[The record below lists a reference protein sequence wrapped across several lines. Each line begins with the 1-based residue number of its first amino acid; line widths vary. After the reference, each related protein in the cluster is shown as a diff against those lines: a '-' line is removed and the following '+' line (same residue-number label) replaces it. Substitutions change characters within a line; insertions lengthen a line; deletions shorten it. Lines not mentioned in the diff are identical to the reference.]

1 MKKLNKIKID
11 VTSEEGITKLL
22 SLVNEDMILLREGL
36 ASLCNQINKIR
47 AFDKILMRVMDKAG
61 IIDESDLKNLSNDL
75 YKKQAGQLIQKYKSL
90 RKNMNELNN
99 AFDVMNEHHPEDFT
113 EEDFDEDGNPV
124 HEAQDTKTNR
134 RETMMDTLMANWEWI
149 LLAFYTL
156 EKIVKLS
163 PSKKDDI
170 IFDSVIKPI
179 WDKLPFGK

>member
-1 MKKLNKIKID
+1 MKKLDKIKID
-11 VTSEEGITKLL
+11 LKDPDGLTKLL
-22 SLVNEDMILLREGL
+22 SLVNEDMIVLREGL

-113 EEDFDEDGNPV
+113 EEDYDEDGVPV
-124 HEAQDTKTNR
+124 AEA
-134 RETMMDTLMANWEWI
+134 
-149 LLAFYTL
+149 
-156 EKIVKLS
+156 
-163 PSKKDDI
+163 
-170 IFDSVIKPI
+170 
-179 WDKLPFGK
+179 

>member
-36 ASLCNQINKIR
+36 ASLCNQINRIR

-124 HEAQDTKTNR
+124 HEA
-134 RETMMDTLMANWEWI
+134 
-149 LLAFYTL
+149 
-156 EKIVKLS
+156 
-163 PSKKDDI
+163 
-170 IFDSVIKPI
+170 
-179 WDKLPFGK
+179 

>member
-1 MKKLNKIKID
+1 MKPKMNKIKID
-11 VTSEEGITKLL
+11 LSSEDGVTKLL
-22 SLVNEDMILLREGL
+22 KLVNEDMILLREGL

-124 HEAQDTKTNR
+124 HEA
-134 RETMMDTLMANWEWI
+134 
-149 LLAFYTL
+149 
-156 EKIVKLS
+156 
-163 PSKKDDI
+163 
-170 IFDSVIKPI
+170 
-179 WDKLPFGK
+179 

>member
-1 MKKLNKIKID
+1 MLQNKMKKLDKIKID
-11 VTSEEGITKLL
+11 LKDPDGLTKLL

-36 ASLCNQINKIR
+36 ASLCNQINKIS

-124 HEAQDTKTNR
+124 HEA
-134 RETMMDTLMANWEWI
+134 
-149 LLAFYTL
+149 
-156 EKIVKLS
+156 
-163 PSKKDDI
+163 
-170 IFDSVIKPI
+170 
-179 WDKLPFGK
+179 

>member
-36 ASLCNQINKIR
+36 ASLCNQINRIR
-47 AFDKILMRVMDKAG
+47 AFDKILMRVMDKAC

-124 HEAQDTKTNR
+124 HEA
-134 RETMMDTLMANWEWI
+134 
-149 LLAFYTL
+149 
-156 EKIVKLS
+156 
-163 PSKKDDI
+163 
-170 IFDSVIKPI
+170 
-179 WDKLPFGK
+179 